1 MTVTRGTWRRASL
14 ASVGML
20 AWAAAAGAGEVAVDV
35 GLDQP
40 IMVERGSLDRIALF
54 IEMGTNTAV
63 QSTVTGAQE
72 EAAKRGITVD
82 VFDARFDVARQVNQM
97 QNALLGDYDAW
108 IVAAIE
114 GEQICDMAARQ
125 APEAGIVVVVVTMSI
140 CGNSVNEG
148 DEMWSPG
155 TLTYIGGNESP
166 NSFQRIMEQAVM
178 DRPGPQQIAVLTG
191 QPLHPITL
199 AFDTALARFL
209 AEHPEV
215 DLVATHR
222 TDYSPEMNQ
231 SKVQTTLQAH
241 PELDAII
248 SVYTNM
254 SKGAVPA
261 LQSAGL
267 LGQVRLYEAGG
278 TEWSV
283 DALRSGEIAAT
294 TGYYRGTA
302 AATAVRVLLDAFEGK
317 AVERTYLNDGHPL
330 LPGQEYG
337 QVAIITA
344 ANVDD
349 YTPQS
354 P

>member
-1 MTVTRGTWRRASL
+1 MAQPGR
-14 ASVGML
+14 M
-20 AWAAAAGAGEVAVDV
+20 WAAALAGAAAFAGTAATAEEVAVDI
-35 GLDQP
+35 GLDAP
-40 IMVERGSLDRIALF
+40 IIVERGGLDRIALF

-72 EAAKRGITVD
+72 AAARHGITVD

-97 QNALLGDYDAW
+97 QNALIADYDAW

-125 APEAGIVVVVVTMSI
+125 APEAGIVVAVVTMSI

-148 DEMWSPG
+148 EAMWSPG

-166 NSFQRIMEQAVM
+166 DSFQRVMEQAVI
-178 DRPGPQQIAVLTG
+178 DHPGPQKIAVLTG

-199 AFDTALARFL
+199 AFDTALERFL
-209 AEHPEV
+209 AENPQVE
-215 DLVATHR
+215 LVATHR

-231 SKVQTTLQAH
+231 RVVQTTLQAH
-241 PELDAII
+241 PDLDAII
-248 SVYTNM
+248 GVYTNM

-261 LQSAGL
+261 LESAGL

-283 DALRSGEIAAT
+283 EALRSGEIAAT

-302 AATAVRVLLDAFEGK
+302 AETAVELLVSAFDGE
-317 AVERTYLNDGHPL
+317 AVPRAVMNDGHPL
-330 LPGQEYG
+330 LPGQQEG
-337 QVAIITA
+337 QVAIVTA
-344 ANVDD
+344 GNVDD